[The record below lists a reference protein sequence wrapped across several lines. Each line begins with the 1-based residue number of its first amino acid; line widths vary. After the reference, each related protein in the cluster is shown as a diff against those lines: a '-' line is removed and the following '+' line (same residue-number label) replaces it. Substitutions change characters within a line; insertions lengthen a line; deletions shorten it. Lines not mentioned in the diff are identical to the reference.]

1 MQKIKNLLSRLQVII
16 PWAKNHKIFASI
28 ILLVLI
34 YGIYSVS
41 TSLFGSD
48 SETKYVLSRV
58 RSGDITT
65 TVTGTG
71 QVSASNQIELKAKT
85 SGKITTIGAR
95 TGDELKAGAIIAKVD
110 TRDIDLSL
118 QSARI
123 SLQKLTRPTDA
134 TTRIQAE
141 NSLDDAK
148 ESLEKAEAD
157 LGKAYE
163 DALTSVSS
171 TYVDLPEIVNGMS
184 DILYGSD
191 GFLSDKNAPIF
202 TGISQSYRNSAGV
215 NFDIAKNNY
224 KNNSDTYRSTARTQ
238 STSTIDSLL
247 KSTYDTVSKTADAL
261 KNAKLAIDYIKD
273 RVSGQYATSAQSAQ
287 SNVNSWTTKNNVHL
301 TDLLSARTQITSAKN
316 AVESA
321 KRNVREKTENLLDI
335 QNGSDNLDIESQR
348 INLAQKQ
355 LEYENYVTR
364 APFDGVLAKLDV
376 KTSDDVSNGTSIGVF
391 ITKQKIANI
400 TLNEVDASKAQVGQ
414 LVELTFDA
422 VDNLTAT
429 GTVASVDLVG
439 TVSQGVVTYGAQITF
454 DSPDEQIKPG
464 MSVSAVIVTE
474 SKQNVLFVPASAIK
488 TRNGKSYVQIANVGR
503 AQREENGTTTRQW
516 QGRAS
521 STRSMSGNVMNQTGV
536 SLNTPPIEKEVTL
549 GISNDTMAEIVEGLT
564 EGQFVVSRTITG
576 TTQTT
581 STAPSL
587 INIGRTGGNNR
598 TR

>member
-1 MQKIKNLLSRLQVII
+1 MQKITLVLSKAKLIL
-16 PWAKNHKIFASI
+16 PWAKTHKISAGI
-28 ILLVLI
+28 ILVVLI
-34 YGIYSVS
+34 YGIYILSS
-41 TSLFGSD
+41 SLFGS
-48 SETKYVLSRV
+48 SGETRYVLSRV
-58 RSGDITT
+58 RTGDITT
-65 TVTGTG
+65 TVSGTG
-71 QVSASNQIELKAKT
+71 QVSASNQIELKAKA
-85 SGKITTIGAR
+85 SGKVTVIGAR
-95 TGDELKAGAIIAKVD
+95 TGDELKAGTIIAKLD

-134 TTRIQAE
+134 TTQIQAE
-141 NSLDDAK
+141 NALDDAK
-148 ESLEKAEAD
+148 ESLTKAESD
-157 LGKAYE
+157 LTKAYE

-171 TYVDLPEIVNGMS
+171 TYVDLPEIINGMS
-184 DILYGSD
+184 DMLYSTD

-202 TGISQSYRNSAGV
+202 TGISLSYKNSAGV

-224 KNNSDTYRSTARTQ
+224 KENSDTYRNTARTQ

-273 RVSGQYATSAQSAQ
+273 RVSGQYSTSAASAQ
-287 SNVNSWTTKNNVHL
+287 TNVNSWTTKNNGHL
-301 TDLLSARTQITSAKN
+301 SDLLSARTQITTAKN

-321 KRNVREKTENLLDI
+321 RRNVREKTENLIDI

-376 KTSDDVSNGTSIGVF
+376 KTNDDVSNGGSIGVF

-400 TLNEVDASKAQVGQ
+400 TLNEVDASKVRIGQ
-414 LVELTFDA
+414 NVELTFDA
-422 VDNLTAT
+422 VDGVTAT
-429 GTVASVDLVG
+429 GTIASVDLVG

-454 DSPDEQIKPG
+454 DTEDERVKPG
-464 MSVSAVIVTE
+464 MSVSAIIKTE
-474 SKQNVLFVPASAIK
+474 SKENVLSVPQSAIK
-488 TRNGKSYVQIANVGR
+488 TRNGKSYVQVASVGR
-503 AQREENGTTTRQW
+503 AQREETGTTTRQW

-521 STRSMSGNVMNQTGV
+521 STRSTGGTMNQAGV
-536 SLNTPPIEKEVTL
+536 TLDTPPIETEVTT
-549 GISNDTMAEIVEGLT
+549 GITNDTMVEIISGLT
-564 EGQFVVSRTITG
+564 EGQFVVSRTITES
-576 TTQTT
+576 TKTT
-581 STAPSL
+581 SSAPSL
-587 INIGRTGGNNR
+587 INVGRTGGNNR